1 MKTGTTDS
9 GVIRMNDGSKLQI
22 RLRYQGFFP
31 KDIEASIS
39 EIIAETIHTYLRD
52 STYLT
57 EKLRTGH
64 QLMTEILEME
74 LSELEAMHP
83 DALRYTNV
91 VYLGDLLWNTEV
103 HLEEASAPCRI
114 SIQMYPVTDDD

>member
-9 GVIRMNDGSKLQI
+9 GVIRMNDGSRLQI

-31 KDIEASIS
+31 KDIESSVS

-52 STYLT
+52 STYHM
-57 EKLRTGH
+57 EKLRKGH
-64 QLMTEILEME
+64 QLMTEVLDME
-74 LSELEAMHP
+74 LDELYATFPENI
-83 DALRYTNV
+83 RYTNV
-91 VYLGDLLWNTEV
+91 VYMDNLVWNVEI

-114 SIQMYPVTDDD
+114 NIQMYPVTDDD